1 MAPRTINSRLSAAI
15 AAALFAVVA
24 IVYWTWHSG
33 EGKPG
38 QGGGAYAG
46 TPNAAPQSPD
56 SVDLSDSQLDAV
68 KVAPVE
74 ARDFPVEKNAIG
86 SIDFDEEMAVQVFA
100 PYEGRIIALF
110 GSVGDDVKKGQTLFT
125 IDSPDLLQA
134 EFDLDFRRRGSG
146 SRHQKPP
153 TPARPLYDARGFRS
167 TMSSRRPPT
176 SRPPKAICA
185 RRAMRCVC
193 SARPTPR
200 STASSPIAAPTRRS
214 SCRARSPAGSRR
226 AMRRRGCSC
235 NPAMRRRRIRWPT
248 STPCG
253 CWRMSPRMTARPF
266 ASVSRCRSRSTPFPA
281 RCSTARSTTIGA
293 SVDPNTRRVLVRSE
307 FKDPQHQL
315 RSGMFA
321 NFVISVGAPMR
332 SPAIPID
339 GVVREGDGTMTIW
352 VTADRRRF
360 TRRTVKIGE
369 AARRLSANPRGR
381 ASRRTGRHR
390 RRAVPEQCA
399 RYGVALRLSL
409 RAVTLPDSG
418 LRI

>member
-1 MAPRTINSRLSAAI
+1 MAPRTISSRLGAAI

-134 EFDLDFRRRGSG
+134 ELTLISAAGVLDLDTKNLQRLRDLYTTRAVSEHDVEQATSDQQTAEGNLRAARDAVRLFGKTDADIDRIIANRSAD
-146 SRHQKPP
+146 P
-153 TPARPLYDARGFRS
+153 TLVVP
-167 TMSSRRPPT
+167 
-176 SRPPKAICA
+176 
-185 RRAMRCVC
+185 
-193 SARPTPR
+193 
-200 STASSPIAAPTRRS
+200 SPITGRITARNAAPGLFVQPGNAPAPYTV
-214 SCRARSPAGSRR
+214 ANIDTMWMLANVAEDDSPAFRVGQQVQVKLD
-226 AMRRRGCSC
+226 AF
-235 NPAMRRRRIRWPT
+235 
-248 STPCG
+248 
-253 CWRMSPRMTARPF
+253 PRQVF
-266 ASVSRCRSRSTPFPA
+266 EGKVE
-281 RCSTARSTTIGA
+281 TIGA
-293 SVDPNTRRVLVRSE
+293 SVDPNTRRVLVRSAI
-307 FKDPQHQL
+307 KDPQHQL

-321 NFVISVGAPMR
+321 DFVISVAAPMH
-332 SPAIPID
+332 SPSIPID

-360 TRRTVKIGE
+360 TRRTVKIGGE
-369 AARRLSANPRGR
+369 HDGFRQILDGVQVGELVATEGALFLSNALGT
-381 ASRRTGRHR
+381 ASN
-390 RRAVPEQCA
+390 
-399 RYGVALRLSL
+399 
-409 RAVTLPDSG
+409 
-418 LRI
+418 